1 MKWLSRLSRLR
12 ERLSTRDQ
20 PFDGWLVMAT
30 LSLMLIGW
38 VMVTS
43 ASSEVAA
50 SLTGNPWY
58 FSTRHGIFLV
68 AALIAAVLVLR
79 IPLVWWKVN
88 GPLLLLVGIGLLV
101 LVLLVGREINGSK
114 RWISIPG
121 VPFNLQAS
129 EVAKLCLIAYMA
141 GYLERFLPQVRRQWG
156 AFLRPLLVLA
166 VIGVLLILEPDYGA
180 VVVMTACVMGMLLM
194 AGAPW
199 GRFLLLA
206 LVVAAG
212 GAFLAVAEPYRLARL
227 TSFADPWA
235 DQFASG
241 YQLTQALIAFGRGS
255 WLGMGLG
262 NSVQKLF
269 YLPEAH
275 TDFVFAVLAEELGL
289 FGAVGV
295 VGLFALLIWRAMAVG
310 RRAELARQPFAA
322 YLSYGIALVV
332 GAQAFINIAVSSGML
347 PTKGLTLP
355 LLSYGGSSLLVS
367 SVMMA
372 LLLRADIETRQ
383 ARRRASP
390 AAPRADERHDASVPP
405 SAPPP
410 QPLSQRE
417 AQRQPERQGV
427 IK

>member
-1 MKWLSRLSRLR
+1 MSRLARLR
-12 ERLSTRDQ
+12 EALSTRDQ
-20 PFDGWLVMAT
+20 PCDGWLLVAA
-30 LSLMLIGW
+30 LALMLVGW

-50 SLTGNPWY
+50 SLTGNAWY
-58 FSTRHGIFLV
+58 FSIRHGIFLIVALV
-68 AALIAAVLVLR
+68 AAAGVLR
-79 IPLVWWKVN
+79 VPLAWWKAN
-88 GPLLLLVGIGLLV
+88 GPLLLLTGLVLLA

-114 RWISIPG
+114 RWLSLPG

-129 EVAKLCLIAYMA
+129 ELAKLCLIVYLA
-141 GYLERFLPQVRRQWG
+141 GYLERFLAEVRGQWG
-156 AFLRPLLVLA
+156 AFLRPLVVLGLF
-166 VIGVLLILEPDYGA
+166 GVLLILEPDYGA
-180 VVVMTACVMGMLLM
+180 VVVMTGCVMGMLLM

-206 LVVAAG
+206 LLVAG
-212 GAFLAVAEPYRLARL
+212 CGALLAIAEPYRLARL
-227 TSFADPWA
+227 TSFVDPWA

-295 VGLFALLIWRAMAVG
+295 IGLFALLVWRAMAVG
-310 RRAELARQPFAA
+310 RRAELAGLPFAA
-322 YLSYGIALVV
+322 YLSYGIALVI

-355 LLSYGGSSLLVS
+355 LLSYGGSSLLVCAIM
-367 SVMMA
+367 VA
-372 LLLRADIETRQ
+372 LLLRADIETRRA
-383 ARRRASP
+383 ARRARP
-390 AAPRADERHDASVPP
+390 TAPRNRPGGRPEPADSR
-405 SAPPP
+405 
-410 QPLSQRE
+410 
-417 AQRQPERQGV
+417 GV
-427 IK
+427 TP

>member
-1 MKWLSRLSRLR
+1 MKRLARLR

-20 PFDGWLVMAT
+20 PFDGWLLVAVMA
-30 LSLMLIGW
+30 LMLIGW

-50 SLTGNPWY
+50 SLTGNPWF
-58 FSTRHGIFLV
+58 FSIRHGIFLGVSLV
-68 AALIAAVLVLR
+68 AAAFVLR
-79 IPLVWWKVN
+79 MPLAWWKAN
-88 GPLLLLVGIGLLV
+88 GPLLLLVGIALLA

-114 RWISIPG
+114 RWLSIPG

-156 AFLRPLLVLA
+156 AFLRPLVILA
-166 VIGVLLILEPDYGA
+166 IIGVLLILAPDYGA
-180 VVVMTACVMGMLLM
+180 VVVMTGCVMGMLLM

-206 LVVAAG
+206 LLVAAG
-212 GAFLAVAEPYRLARL
+212 ALMLAVAEPYRMARL
-227 TSFADPWA
+227 VSFADPWA

-241 YQLTQALIAFGRGS
+241 YQLTQALIAFGRGG

-289 FGAVGV
+289 VGAIAV
-295 VGLFALLIWRAMAVG
+295 VALFALLIWRSMAVG
-310 RRAELARQPFAA
+310 RRAELAGLPFAA
-322 YLSYGIALVV
+322 YLSYGIALVI

-367 SVMMA
+367 AVMMA
-372 LLLRADIETRQ
+372 LLLRADIETRR
-383 ARRRASP
+383 AVRRTRP
-390 AAPRADERHDASVPP
+390 VAPRDDSHVPP
-405 SAPPP
+405 R
-410 QPLSQRE
+410 L
-417 AQRQPERQGV
+417 QGAA
-427 IK
+427 K